1 MVTRLSDTN
10 EIKIFILY
18 VMQCLNK
25 PMKYEEITEVA
36 VQDGMI
42 GGIDFAD
49 CFADLIESGNIRDRV
64 VDGERRYELS
74 PQGRMV
80 AENLQDDIPKYVR
93 SQGLKAAF
101 RLLNY
106 KERGSKI
113 SVHSERREDGKFD
126 LCCQIIDERQLSL
139 EIKIVADSADQLE
152 LMARNFDD
160 RPEVI
165 YRGVMALL
173 CGNVDYLTG
182 E

>member
-1 MVTRLSDTN
+1 MVTRLNDTN

-18 VMQCLNK
+18 LLLCLNK

-36 VQDGMI
+36 VQDEII

-49 CFADLIESGNIRDRV
+49 CFADLIEGGNIRDCV

-80 AENLQDDIPKYVR
+80 AESLQEDIPKYVR
-93 SQGLKAAF
+93 TQGLKAAF

-113 SVHSERREDGKFD
+113 SVKSERRDDGKFN
-126 LCCQIIDERQLSL
+126 LCCQIVDERQLSL
-139 EIKIVADSADQLE
+139 EIKIVAESADQLE
-152 LMARNFDD
+152 LMAHNFDD

-165 YRGVMALL
+165 YRGVLALL
-173 CGNVDYLTG
+173 CGNMDYLTG